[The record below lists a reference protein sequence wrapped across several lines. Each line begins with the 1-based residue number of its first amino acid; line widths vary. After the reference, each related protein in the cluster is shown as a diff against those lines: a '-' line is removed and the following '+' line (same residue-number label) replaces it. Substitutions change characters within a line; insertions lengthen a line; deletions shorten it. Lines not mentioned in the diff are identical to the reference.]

1 MTSLVLS
8 ILGLATF
15 IATVVLI
22 GISTYIM
29 MGWGFDDWE
38 DAKDYAD
45 GRKYRIRAIVKLVC
59 AFLIFILFFAG
70 IIAIPVLGNAGFFG

>member
-1 MTSLVLS
+1 
-8 ILGLATF
+8 
-15 IATVVLI
+15 
-22 GISTYIM
+22 M
-29 MGWGFDDWE
+29 MGWGLDDLE